1 MSLALAAGIA
11 GAGMNIAKGLVG
23 MVQTARANKGI
34 KRLMANPVTYKRPD
48 EYAQELGLR
57 QEAASQ
63 QEMPGQRYLEQNIGN
78 AASQART
85 ASEQGAI
92 SSNVYQSQVGNIFE
106 KQANALQDLSMQ
118 SAQWQQQ
125 QKENLISTLGKGSNY
140 SDTEWTENSLRP
152 WEMNMNLYQSQKQA
166 GAQNAWGGA
175 EGLIQGLSSFAGT
188 KYYQDILK
196 GLMSQNK
203 TAQGGN
209 QSKPVGT
216 PYNATPNLMQGTNI
230 AKPLS
235 NLTPYERMQWEL
247 ANQGYTNG

>member
-1 MSLALAAGIA
+1 MPPLVIA
-11 GAGMNIAKGLVG
+11 GLISAGAAL
-23 MVQTARANKGI
+23 TKGI
-34 KRLMANPVTYKRPD
+34 VGAVQASKAKKAQERLMANPVTYKRPD

-78 AASQART
+78 AAAQART

-125 QKENLISTLGKGSNY
+125 QKENLISTLGKGANY
-140 SDTEWTENSLRP
+140 SDTEWQENSLRP
-152 WEMNMNLYQSQKQA
+152 WEMNMNQYQSQKQA

-175 EGLIQGLSSFAGT
+175 EGLVQGLSSFAGT

-196 GLMSQNK
+196 GLMSQNQG
-203 TAQGGN
+203 ADPLGGN
-209 QSKPVGT
+209 QSKPIGT
-216 PYNATPNLMQGTNI
+216 AYNPQNNLNDTLAKMLQGITLNTP
-230 AKPLS
+230 K
-235 NLTPYERMQWEL
+235 
-247 ANQGYTNG
+247 